1 MPLRQT
7 PTLRRV
13 CVARFG
19 AIGDLLMT
27 TPTLRALTRFAPGVE
42 IDYIVGKGLGE
53 VLSGL
58 PYVRRV
64 IEFDKKADAKPARLL
79 AFARNLRRERYDLFL
94 NLQRSVKTV
103 LFAMGSGAPRVL
115 TYQRRRAPLPG
126 TNRLQHTVDNFLD
139 TLAPLGINGAAA
151 DRHLDF
157 FIPDAARERVNVLL
171 GEAGIGP
178 REPLVV
184 VNPGVS
190 DLVRRWPIAHIA
202 AFFDEMAA
210 RRPDV
215 RLALCGAPGGDMET
229 ARAILA
235 QTKTTTVV
243 NLAGRTSFKETGALL
258 ARANVFV
265 TGDTG
270 PMHLAAAIGTPLVA
284 LFGPTDPHRTGPM
297 SPPGRAL
304 VLVQNA
310 GLPCVPC
317 RSHTC
322 ARGDNACMVRQT
334 PEQVIAAVE
343 RHLQTVEGAV
353 A

>member
-7 PTLRRV
+7 PTLPRRV

-27 TPTLRALTRFAPGVE
+27 TPTLRALSRLAPGVE
-42 IDYIVGKGLGE
+42 MDYIVGSGMKD

-58 PYVRRV
+58 PYLRRV
-64 IEFDKKADAKPARLL
+64 IEFDKRINGRPAGML
-79 AFARNLRRERYDLFL
+79 AYIAGLRRERYDLFL

-103 LFAMGSGAPRVL
+103 LLAVGSGAPRVL
-115 TYQRRRAPLPG
+115 TYHRRRAPLPDG
-126 TNRLQHTVDNFLD
+126 RLQHTVDNFLD
-139 TLAPLGINGAAA
+139 TLQPLGVDPAHS

-157 FIPDAARERVNVLL
+157 FIPGAARERVHALL
-171 GEAGIGP
+171 GEAGVGP

-184 VNPGVS
+184 LNPGVS
-190 DLVRRWPIAHIA
+190 DLVRRWPITHVA

-210 RRPDV
+210 RRPDI
-215 RLALCGAPGGDMET
+215 RLALCGAPGDVET

-235 QTKTTTVV
+235 QTNTAMVT

-304 VLVQNA
+304 VLVQNEN
-310 GLPCVPC
+310 LPCVPC
-317 RSHTC
+317 RSHEC

-334 PEQVIAAVE
+334 PAQVIAAVE
-343 RHLQTVEGAV
+343 RHLQTAEGA
-353 A
+353 AA

>member
-1 MPLRQT
+1 
-7 PTLRRV
+7 
-13 CVARFG
+13 
-19 AIGDLLMT
+19 MT
-27 TPTLRALTRFAPGVE
+27 TPTLRALARFAPGVE
-42 IDYIVGKGLGE
+42 VDYIVGSGMSD

-64 IEFDKKADAKPARLL
+64 LEFDKKGNGTPAGML
-79 AFARNLRRERYDLFL
+79 AYARNLRAERYDLFL

-103 LFAMGSGAPRVL
+103 LLAIGSGAPRVL
-115 TYQRRRAPLPG
+115 TYHRRRAPLPDG
-126 TNRLQHTVDNFLD
+126 RLQHTVDNFLD
-139 TLAPLGINGAAA
+139 TLRPLGVDPAGVDPAHS
-151 DRHLDF
+151 DRHLEF
-157 FIPDAARERVNVLL
+157 FIPDAARERVHARL
-171 GEAGIGP
+171 GAAGVGP
-178 REPLVV
+178 HEPLVV

-190 DLVRRWPIAHIA
+190 DLVRRWPIVHIA
-202 AFFDEMAA
+202 AFFDQMTA

-215 RLALCGAPGGDMET
+215 RLALCGAPGDAET

-258 ARANVFV
+258 ARAHVLV

-284 LFGPTDPHRTGPM
+284 LFGPTDPHRTGPQ

-304 VLVQNA
+304 VLIQNA
-310 GLPCVPC
+310 NLPCVPC
-317 RSHTC
+317 RSHVC

-334 PEQVIAAVE
+334 PEPVIAAVE
-343 RHLQTVEGAV
+343 RHLRAATGA
-353 A
+353 AA